1 MEIFIQEEIETQ
13 LLNDLIQVDGLDWV
27 VLMSVRKDILRES
40 WMEIRK
46 ISPVLQS

>member
-1 MEIFIQEEIETQ
+1 MEILIQEEIETQ

-40 WMEIRK
+40 LMEI
-46 ISPVLQS
+46 